1 MPDKPDPYARSRK
14 RNEQI
19 RSRLTPLA
27 PDERPWP
34 LVVATLVAAALAL
47 TNLGFYL
54 AGAEIDGER
63 PAPGGIIFFCGLMLL
78 AAWGM
83 WTKRYWAV
91 LGFQALLAL
100 IVVVFFLFL
109 LRASTLLDVVIS
121 LGIAVPAGFLFWKLI
136 RVLARLQT
144 PAPPEQGDE

>member
-100 IVVVFFLFL
+100 IVVVL
-109 LRASTLLDVVIS
+109 IS